1 MEKIIEFS
9 RAQKKKRL
17 KKDLYITIIWEL
29 KNNKGKQ
36 YSFSEITEY
45 ANRILN
51 AGFQWT
57 HQETYTRILTVVNK
71 FNISIYTS
79 EIQDSKMPLGMI
91 GVNGITTMRL
101 GCDKAIITDRRID
114 ENLQL
119 FITAYLL
126 GLYLFDYLPSGK
138 EEYYHIERMGN
149 YVDNIMEENAYRF
162 AMDIMMPRQ
171 RFLEQYNYAKK
182 VNKSPYYIQNYLSDC
197 FRVPKIVVQKRII
210 EIMKR

>member
-1 MEKIIEFS
+1 
-9 RAQKKKRL
+9 
-17 KKDLYITIIWEL
+17 
-29 KNNKGKQ
+29 
-36 YSFSEITEY
+36 
-45 ANRILN
+45 
-51 AGFQWT
+51 
-57 HQETYTRILTVVNK
+57 
-71 FNISIYTS
+71 
-79 EIQDSKMPLGMI
+79 MI